1 MSQVLAMAKR
11 LQEAEQTIAE
21 LLAGAGEATARRSQS
36 RGPQP
41 PVDTSTQSIEVDHL
55 LNQPVDNASPE
66 QNGSVASSPKEV
78 PPDLSV
84 DQDGKICFYG
94 PTSAVHDPPALDL
107 PLSRASNQEEATL
120 KAQARTMLAAKAN
133 EARVWEAFALGRAAI
148 QTDIPREVI
157 TKLLNLH
164 WTWISPMFMWVYR
177 PAFICKFSPLQQL
190 SVLALIR
197 VVDMSTGGP
206 NYSEFLLLVLCGHAA
221 RFCDIQLAE
230 RLISKARI
238 LLGNVIHQPASVPTV
253 QALLQLS
260 ARDLAYGSISQA
272 WLYSGMAFRM
282 ACDLGL
288 HHSTPADLSLEG
300 LSVVDMEVRRR
311 LFWSCYFWD
320 K

>member
-21 LLAGAGEATARRSQS
+21 LLAGAGEATPRRSQS

-41 PVDTSTQSIEVDHL
+41 PVDTSTQPIEADHL
-55 LNQPVDNASPE
+55 LDQPVDDASPE
-66 QNGSVASSPKEV
+66 QNASVVSSPKEV

-120 KAQARTMLAAKAN
+120 KAQARTVLTAKAN

-157 TKLLNLH
+157 TKLLSLH

-177 PAFICKFSPLQQL
+177 PAFIS
-190 SVLALIR
+190 
-197 VVDMSTGGP
+197 
-206 NYSEFLLLVLCGHAA
+206 
-221 RFCDIQLAE
+221 
-230 RLISKARI
+230 
-238 LLGNVIHQPASVPTV
+238 
-253 QALLQLS
+253 LQL
-260 ARDLAYGSISQA
+260 
-272 WLYSGMAFRM
+272 
-282 ACDLGL
+282 
-288 HHSTPADLSLEG
+288 T
-300 LSVVDMEVRRR
+300 
-311 LFWSCYFWD
+311 
-320 K
+320 

>member
-21 LLAGAGEATARRSQS
+21 LQAAGAGEAMRRSQS

-41 PVDTSTQSIEVDHL
+41 PVETDTQPIEIDQL
-55 LNQPVDNASPE
+55 LDQPAVNASPE
-66 QNGSVASSPKEV
+66 ENESEVSSPKEV

-94 PTSAVHDPPALDL
+94 PTSAVHDPPALDT
-107 PLSRASNQEEATL
+107 PLSRASNQEDATL
-120 KAQARTMLAAKAN
+120 KAQARTLLAAKAD

-157 TKLLNLH
+157 TKLLSLH

-177 PAFICKFSPLQQL
+177 PAFICKFFARIVH
-190 SVLALIR
+190 VLALIR

-238 LLGNVIHQPASVPTV
+238 LLGNIIHQPASVPTV